1 MIIKCKKWKKIQVFV
16 AVALLLATLS
26 CGIWYIFLHDKS
38 YKNAAIE
45 RGDGIYL
52 NGVRYWPTQELNEY
66 SVTNVLICKTDTGMK
81 IYEIKEYPD
90 YEYVVG
96 YHAWDGQ
103 IYKRDRTGKLE

>member
-1 MIIKCKKWKKIQVFV
+1 MIMKCKKILVFLA
-16 AVALLLATLS
+16 AVLFLVILL
-26 CGIWYIFLHDKS
+26 CGSWYIFMHNKS
-38 YKNAAIE
+38 YKNEAIE

-96 YHAWDGQ
+96 YYAWDGQ